1 MPKLS
6 LRFDLPRPPQ
16 RRRVHP
22 RALLR
27 DGRQLRDVV
36 GLQLESER
44 PAVLG
49 LEGGDGECVVASYDD
64 VSSIFQK

>member
-16 RRRVHP
+16 RRSVHP

-27 DGRQLRDVV
+27 YGHQFRDVV

-49 LEGGDGECVVASYDD
+49 LEGGDDERVVAGCEG
-64 VSSIFQK
+64 VGSIEV